1 MRLAGDEI
9 ARGQLVRSGSRGDN
23 ASDIDRGQLGHRGSF
38 PLLFLVVPGH
48 VEADGLLNGSVLA
61 VLGGVSLS
69 IGSSFDGDGA
79 DELVAFLGHL
89 AHLKGV
95 GEQVHLHSAVLL
107 AGDDVIRGDGGHC
120 GSAKRSNE
128 KLIFFGN
135 DPLRVIPGHVEGD
148 GLELGNML
156 HAGLLGVF
164 LNIGS
169 SFDGE
174 GADELAVHHGHLA
187 HLSGAFNQV
196 HRNSLVNVAG
206 AANVVLQ
213 RDQVLN
219 GSLGDASDLDHRQ
232 FSHCG
237 VNPLQAVP
245 FHVEGNLLRKG
256 SMFAVLGGVSLG
268 ILSSFNGDGAD
279 ILAVFL
285 GHIADLEGVP
295 NQVHRLGTMVF
306 AVDRVRHR
314 DLGRGGSLGRS
325 FLVSKGYAGEQ
336 ADDHYQTE
344 QSTEYTFF
352 HLFPPFK
359 IEKLLFLFTRLF
371 PTRKLRIDAKKGPT
385 YADHSCVRS
394 PSSKAILYSILLMN
408 YFIRKLPLCLPLQGR
423 KKEVFFSKRLPF
435 SVLT

>member
-1 MRLAGDEI
+1 MLAARLGVLLRIIRGGNGDGADIVAAGLLRHFADLNGTGDLEHPRAFVLLAGDEI
-9 ARGQLVRSGSRGDN
+9 ARGQLVRSGSRGGN
-23 ASDIDRGQLGHRGSF
+23 ALDIDRGQLGHRGSF

-48 VEADGLLNGSVLA
+48 VEGDGLRSSFVLA

-89 AHLKGV
+89 TDREGV
-95 GEQVHLHSAVLL
+95 PNQVHRLTAVLL
-107 AGDDVIRGDGGHC
+107 AGDDVLCGDGGHR
-120 GSAKRSNE
+120 GSAKRSNG

-187 HLSGAFNQV
+187 HLSGVINQV
-196 HRNSLVNVAG
+196 HPDAIMIVNVAG
-206 AANVVLQ
+206 AANEVLQ
-213 RDQVLN
+213 RDQVRN
-219 GSLGDASDLDHRQ
+219 GSLGGASDLDHRQ

-237 VNPLQAVP
+237 VTPLQAVP

-256 SMFAVLGGVSLG
+256 GMFAVLGGVSLG

-279 ILAVFL
+279 ILALNL

-352 HLFPPFK
+352 IFFLLL
-359 IEKLLFLFTRLF
+359 KL
-371 PTRKLRIDAKKGPT
+371 K
-385 YADHSCVRS
+385 SCFSYSHVYS
-394 PSSKAILYSILLMN
+394 PRAN
-408 YFIRKLPLCLPLQGR
+408 CA
-423 KKEVFFSKRLPF
+423 
-435 SVLT
+435 

>member
-1 MRLAGDEI
+1 M
-9 ARGQLVRSGSRGDN
+9 
-23 ASDIDRGQLGHRGSF
+23 
-38 PLLFLVVPGH
+38 
-48 VEADGLLNGSVLA
+48 LA

-89 AHLKGV
+89 ADREGV
-95 GEQVHLHSAVLL
+95 GEQVRHLTAVLL
-107 AGDDVIRGDGGHC
+107 AGDDVLRGDGGHR

-128 KLIFFGN
+128 TLIFFGN

-156 HAGLLGVF
+156 AVLLGVF

-174 GADELAVHHGHLA
+174 GTDKLAVHHGHLA

-213 RDQVLN
+213 RDQGRV

-279 ILAVFL
+279 ILALNL

-352 HLFPPFK
+352 HLYPPFK

-408 YFIRKLPLCLPLQGR
+408 YSIRKLPLCLPLQGR
-423 KKEVFFSKRLPF
+423 KRKPF
-435 SVLT
+435 LAKGFLFPYSHKVCEDRRADDREKARHDDRQAAHRALDLAKLNGLGRAQRVRG